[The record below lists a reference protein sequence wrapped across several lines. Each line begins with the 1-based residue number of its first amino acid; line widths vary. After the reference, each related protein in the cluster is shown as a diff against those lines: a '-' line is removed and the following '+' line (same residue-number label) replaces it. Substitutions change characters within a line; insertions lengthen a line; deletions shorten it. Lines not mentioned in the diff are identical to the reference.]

1 MTATQSTTGVDH
13 FRLGLLFAV
22 GSAIAFGVSGP
33 FAKALMEAGW
43 TPTAAV
49 TARMAGGAVVMA
61 IVATFIRPSWIREA
75 VQHAKTVVV
84 YGLVPVA
91 GAQLFYFNAVEHL
104 SVGVALLL
112 EYTAPILV
120 VGFVWVTTR
129 RRPTN
134 LTLAG
139 VALAIAGIMLVL
151 DVFAGAHINGIGVAW
166 GLAAA
171 VCAACYFVMS
181 DAVSADGDEGSLNS
195 ITLATGGLIVG
206 AAATAMVGVT
216 GVMPFRFTANDTV
229 VAGFTVSWVVP
240 VIALAVIPTAI
251 AYSLGIMGIA
261 RLRPRFASLVG
272 PVRGDVRGAG
282 GVAAARPGDHLD
294 AGRRRRRRPGRPRAG
309 PAGRP
314 QRESR
319 RCDLARRRRR
329 PGRGALQQGKRL
341 VSRYPGVEIWPRDSC
356 HVAWPGGPPSFP
368 PSAPRPPPCS

>member
-1 MTATQSTTGVDH
+1 MTATQPTAGVDH

-22 GSAIAFGVSGP
+22 GSALAFGVSGP

-43 TPTAAV
+43 SPTAAV
-49 TARMAGGAVVMA
+49 SARMAGGAIVMA
-61 IVATFIRPSWIREA
+61 IVATFIRPGWIREA
-75 VQHAKTVVV
+75 VQHAKTVVA
-84 YGLVPVA
+84 YGIVPVA

-120 VGFVWVTTR
+120 VGYVWVTTR

-139 VALAIAGIMLVL
+139 VALAIAGIMFVL

-181 DAVSADGDEGSLNS
+181 DEVSADGDEGSLNS

-206 AAATAMVGVT
+206 AAATALVGVT

-229 VAGFTVSWVVP
+229 VAGFTVSWVGP

-272 PVRGDVRGAG
+272 LSEVMFAVLAAWLLLGQAITLTQAVGGAVVLIGLALARQGDRSEKVD
-282 GVAAARPGDHLD
+282 AATWPD
-294 AGRRRRRRPGRPRAG
+294 AGAVRDPAPCNRANG
-309 PAGRP
+309 
-314 QRESR
+314 
-319 RCDLARRRRR
+319 
-329 PGRGALQQGKRL
+329 
-341 VSRYPGVEIWPRDSC
+341 
-356 HVAWPGGPPSFP
+356 
-368 PSAPRPPPCS
+368 

>member
-1 MTATQSTTGVDH
+1 MTATQPTESVDH
-13 FRLGLLFAV
+13 FRLGLVFAV
-22 GSAIAFGVSGP
+22 ASAIAFGVSGP

-43 TPTAAV
+43 SPTAAV
-49 TARMAGGAVVMA
+49 TARMAGGAVAMA
-61 IVATFIRPSWIREA
+61 IVATFIRPGWIREA
-75 VQHAKTVVV
+75 VQHARTVVV

-112 EYTAPILV
+112 EYTAPVLV
-120 VGFVWVTTR
+120 VGYVWVTTR

-151 DVFAGAHINGIGVAW
+151 DVFAGAHINGVGVAW

-181 DAVSADGDEGSLNS
+181 DEVSADGDEGSLNS

-216 GVMPFRFTANDTV
+216 GVMPFRFTTDDTV

-272 PVRGDVRGAG
+272 LSEVMFAVLAAWLLLGQAITPVQAVGGAVVLVGLALARQGDRSEKVEAATWPDAGAL
-282 GVAAARPGDHLD
+282 GDH
-294 AGRRRRRRPGRPRAG
+294 A
-309 PAGRP
+309 
-314 QRESR
+314 
-319 RCDLARRRRR
+319 
-329 PGRGALQQGKRL
+329 
-341 VSRYPGVEIWPRDSC
+341 
-356 HVAWPGGPPSFP
+356 
-368 PSAPRPPPCS
+368 PCSRANG